1 MELLKSLIDISNSIN
16 NVDKLNIEKKEIN
29 LDNIINKSRIDVIEK
44 SDIITLSH
52 FSLDN
57 NDNDNNNNNNSNN
70 NSNNNNDNNNNND
83 DNNDDNNN
91 NENNHVINIYSSD
104 DNENPIGSE
113 PSDSESIESTIKQ
126 SIYKKISFDEVL
138 NKINTQYEQD
148 TVHRYS
154 SALDILASYLKGQ
167 KIIYMESRN
176 YTVNILN
183 LLMFPSIL
191 LTVLAS
197 VCQEQL
203 SNYTQHSRFILAVI
217 NGIVAFILSVINY
230 LKYDATSEAHK
241 ISAHQYD
248 KLQSY
253 VEFQSGQI
261 LLFSDP
267 LLSKM
272 SSRKQL
278 EEYSNIIQH
287 NNVYS
292 SNIHDNHDSSD
303 SIYSNI
309 NTNINTKINTKMNNF
324 DNININT
331 AILTKKQEIFN
342 KKQIAVKSLIS
353 DLKSKISKI
362 EEKVAD
368 IKETNQFII
377 PRSVRYKYPII
388 YNTNIFS
395 IIKKIDD
402 YKIEMITHLKHVKNE
417 IRSINALQKNQYC
430 KINKKFNVK
439 LKSLFKE
446 KKNIINTILYL
457 NTAFS
462 VIDKMFL
469 KEIANAELKKT
480 HKISFFF
487 NSIFVIFA
495 PNTCKKIFLP
505 RNYIDIYD
513 SDSDILQKIMG
524 FTTNI
529 KTKTRGK

>member
-1 MELLKSLIDISNSIN
+1 MEITSSATDISN
-16 NVDKLNIEKKEIN
+16 NV
-29 LDNIINKSRIDVIEK
+29 
-44 SDIITLSH
+44 
-52 FSLDN
+52 N
-57 NDNDNNNNNNSNN
+57 NDTTINSHDNLISENSNIMN
-70 NSNNNNDNNNNND
+70 MSHISLGINSIIDSNTIVKNTNKHSNNRDSNNRDI
-83 DNNDDNNN
+83 
-91 NENNHVINIYSSD
+91 NHVINIYSSD
-104 DNENPIGSE
+104 DNELAIGSE
-113 PSDSESIESTIKQ
+113 PSDTESQESNTSRQ
-126 SIYKKISFDEVL
+126 ATYKKISFDEVL
-138 NKINTQYEQD
+138 SKINIQYEQD

-154 SALDILASYLKGQ
+154 SAMDILASYLKGQ

-183 LLMFPSIL
+183 LLMFPSIF

-197 VCQEQL
+197 VGQEQL
-203 SNYTQHSRFILAVI
+203 SRFTEQSPLILALI
-217 NGIVAFILSVINY
+217 NGSVAFILAVINY

-267 LLSKM
+267 LLSKT
-272 SSRKQL
+272 SSKKQL
-278 EEYSNIIQH
+278 EEFSNIIQH

-292 SNIHDNHDSSD
+292 SNLSEYQHEVLSE
-303 SIYSNI
+303 SNI
-309 NTNINTKINTKMNNF
+309 NPNINSKINPNINSKINPKINSKINPKINIS

-331 AILTKKQEIFN
+331 SILNKKQEIFN
-342 KKQIAVKSLIS
+342 KKQVAVKELIS

-362 EEKVAD
+362 EEKIAD

-402 YKIEMITHLKHVKNE
+402 YKIETITNLKYVKNE

-430 KINKKFNVK
+430 KINKKFNIK
-439 LKSLFKE
+439 LRLLFKE
-446 KKNIINTILYL
+446 KKKIINTILYL

-469 KEIANAELKKT
+469 REIANAELKKI
-480 HKISFFF
+480 HNVAFFL
-487 NSIFVIFA
+487 NSIVTIFA
-495 PNTCKKIFLP
+495 PNTCKKLFLP
-505 RNYIDIYD
+505 RNYVDIYD
-513 SDSDILQKIMG
+513 SDGDILQKIMG
-524 FTTNI
+524 FNS
-529 KTKTRGK
+529 TKCKRNVNKM

>member
-1 MELLKSLIDISNSIN
+1 MEITSSATDISNT
-16 NVDKLNIEKKEIN
+16 V
-29 LDNIINKSRIDVIEK
+29 
-44 SDIITLSH
+44 
-52 FSLDN
+52 N
-57 NDNDNNNNNNSNN
+57 NDTTINSHDNLISENSNIMN
-70 NSNNNNDNNNNND
+70 MSHISLGINSIIDSNTIVKNTNKDSNNRDSNNRDSNNRDSNNRD
-83 DNNDDNNN
+83 I
-91 NENNHVINIYSSD
+91 NHVINIYSSD
-104 DNENPIGSE
+104 DNELAIGSE
-113 PSDSESIESTIKQ
+113 PSDTESQESNTSRQ
-126 SIYKKISFDEVL
+126 ATYKKISFDEVL
-138 NKINTQYEQD
+138 TKINIQYEQD

-154 SALDILASYLKGQ
+154 SAMDILASYLKGQ

-183 LLMFPSIL
+183 LLMFPSIF

-197 VCQEQL
+197 VGQEQL
-203 SNYTQHSRFILAVI
+203 SRFTEQSPLILALI
-217 NGIVAFILSVINY
+217 NGSVAFILAVINY

-267 LLSKM
+267 LLSKT
-272 SSRKQL
+272 SSKKQL
-278 EEYSNIIQH
+278 EEFSNIIQH

-292 SNIHDNHDSSD
+292 SNISEYQLEVLSEN
-303 SIYSNI
+303 NI
-309 NTNINTKINTKMNNF
+309 NPKINPKINPNINSKINPKINIS

-331 AILTKKQEIFN
+331 SILNKKQEIFN
-342 KKQIAVKSLIS
+342 KKQVAVKELIS

-362 EEKVAD
+362 EEKIAD

-402 YKIEMITHLKHVKNE
+402 YKIETITNLKYVKNE

-430 KINKKFNVK
+430 KINKKFNIK
-439 LKSLFKE
+439 LRLLFKE
-446 KKNIINTILYL
+446 KKKIINTILYL

-469 KEIANAELKKT
+469 REIANAELKKI
-480 HKISFFF
+480 HNVAFFL
-487 NSIFVIFA
+487 NSIVTIFA
-495 PNTCKKIFLP
+495 PNTCKKLFLP
-505 RNYIDIYD
+505 RNYVDIYD
-513 SDSDILQKIMG
+513 SDGDILQKIMG
-524 FTTNI
+524 FNSTKCKRNI
-529 KTKTRGK
+529 NKM

>member
-1 MELLKSLIDISNSIN
+1 MDISGSRKILTDSLDVVLDISNTMNEKNIVIDNSKKNNIMNMSHISLDIN
-16 NVDKLNIEKKEIN
+16 NI
-29 LDNIINKSRIDVIEK
+29 
-44 SDIITLSH
+44 
-52 FSLDN
+52 
-57 NDNDNNNNNNSNN
+57 
-70 NSNNNNDNNNNND
+70 ND
-83 DNNDDNNN
+83 DDHINI
-91 NENNHVINIYSSD
+91 NHVMNIYSSD
-104 DNENPIGSE
+104 DNDVAIGSE
-113 PSDSESIESTIKQ
+113 PSDTESQESNSNRQTT
-126 SIYKKISFDEVL
+126 YKKISFDEVL
-138 NKINTQYEQD
+138 TKINIQYEQD

-154 SALDILASYLKGQ
+154 SAMDILASYLKGQ
-167 KIIYMESRN
+167 KIIYMESRS

-183 LLMFPSIL
+183 LLMFPSIF

-197 VCQEQL
+197 VGQEQL
-203 SNYTQHSRFILAVI
+203 SKFTDQSPLILALI
-217 NGIVAFILSVINY
+217 NGSVAFILAVINY

-267 LLSKM
+267 LLSKT
-272 SSRKQL
+272 SSKKQL

-292 SNIHDNHDSSD
+292 SNLSKYQDELVSEN
-303 SIYSNI
+303 NI
-309 NTNINTKINTKMNNF
+309 NINSKINPKINIS

-331 AILTKKQEIFN
+331 SILNKKQEIFN
-342 KKQIAVKSLIS
+342 KKQVAVKELIG

-362 EEKVAD
+362 EEKIAD

-402 YKIEMITHLKHVKNE
+402 YKIETITNLKYVKNE
-417 IRSINALQKNQYC
+417 IRCINALQKNQYC
-430 KINKKFNVK
+430 KINKKFNIK
-439 LKSLFKE
+439 LKMLFKE
-446 KKNIINTILYL
+446 KKKIINTILYL

-469 KEIANAELKKT
+469 REIANAELKKI
-480 HKISFFF
+480 HKVAFFF
-487 NSIFVIFA
+487 NSIFTIFA
-495 PNTCKKIFLP
+495 PNKCKKIFLP
-505 RNYIDIYD
+505 RNYVDIYD
-513 SDSDILQKIMG
+513 SDGDILQKIMG
-524 FTTNI
+524 FTS
-529 KTKTRGK
+529 TKCKRTLNKNK

>member
-1 MELLKSLIDISNSIN
+1 MELLNSVSDISNNIHNPNKSNVSNYDINLNSNIN
-16 NVDKLNIEKKEIN
+16 NSEVDVNQN
-29 LDNIINKSRIDVIEK
+29 SNIISMTHI
-44 SDIITLSH
+44 
-52 FSLDN
+52 SLDIN
-57 NDNDNNNNNNSNN
+57 NAIDNNNDIYNNNVI
-70 NSNNNNDNNNNND
+70 DND
-83 DNNDDNNN
+83 DNIDDNNR
-91 NENNHVINIYSSD
+91 VINIYSSD
-104 DNENPIGSE
+104 DNELAIGSE
-113 PSDSESIESTIKQ
+113 PSDTETLESTSKQ
-126 SIYKKISFDEVL
+126 SIYKKITFDEVL

-176 YTVNILN
+176 YTVSILN
-183 LLMFPSIL
+183 LLMFPSIF

-197 VCQEQL
+197 VGQEQL
-203 SNYTQHSRFILAVI
+203 SNYTEQSRFILALI
-217 NGIVAFILSVINY
+217 NGAVAFILSIINY

-287 NNVYS
+287 NNVFS
-292 SNIHDNHDSSD
+292 SNIQEHEEEYDYN
-303 SIYSNI
+303 NK
-309 NTNINTKINTKMNNF
+309 KINDKINNS
-324 DNININT
+324 DNINIS
-331 AILTKKQEIFN
+331 ILNKKQEIFN
-342 KKQIAVKSLIS
+342 KKQTAVKSLIS

-402 YKIEMITHLKHVKNE
+402 YKIETITNLKYVKNE
-417 IRSINALQKNQYC
+417 IRCINALQKNQYC
-430 KINKKFNVK
+430 KINKKFNIK
-439 LKSLFKE
+439 LKLLFKE
-446 KKNIINTILYL
+446 KKKIINTILYL

-469 KEIANAELKKT
+469 REIANAELKKT
-480 HKISFFF
+480 HKIAFFF
-487 NSIFVIFA
+487 NRIFTIFA
-495 PNTCKKIFLP
+495 PNKCKKIFLP

-513 SDSDILQKIMG
+513 SDGDILQKIMG
-524 FTTNI
+524 FTSNTTSKSRN
-529 KTKTRGK
+529 K